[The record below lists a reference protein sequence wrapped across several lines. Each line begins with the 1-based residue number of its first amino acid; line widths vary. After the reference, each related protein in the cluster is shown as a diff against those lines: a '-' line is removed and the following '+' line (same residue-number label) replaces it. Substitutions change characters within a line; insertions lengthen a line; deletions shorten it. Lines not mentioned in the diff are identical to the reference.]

1 MIVYLAG
8 LNGRYEL
15 LLNYDYLSCRRK
27 LQNTHN
33 QPLGNNYRGV
43 GNSLDK
49 DNMNLYLAGEH
60 EVKNGSVCKTWEGVN
75 ILESYYYARDNKY
88 VPMLIGTASRFLLDS
103 GAFTFMQ
110 KSQKI
115 DWYRYVEEY
124 AGFINRYDVKHFFEL
139 DIDSIVGINKVEKLR
154 DRLESLTGKKP
165 IPVWHISRGKQ
176 YFIDMCK
183 DYKYVAIGGIVTQE
197 IPRRTYERAFPW
209 FIKTAHEN
217 NAKIHG
223 LGYTSKNLR
232 MYKFDSVDSTS
243 WTTGNRSGKL
253 FVFNSLTGKM
263 EIKSCEGARL
273 KAREGALHNFNE
285 WIKYARYM
293 EKKY

>member
-1 MIVYLAG
+1 
-8 LNGRYEL
+8 
-15 LLNYDYLSCRRK
+15 
-27 LQNTHN
+27 
-33 QPLGNNYRGV
+33 
-43 GNSLDK
+43 
-49 DNMNLYLAGEH
+49 MNLYLAGEH

-115 DWYRYVEEY
+115 DWYRYVEDY